1 MKDIPAH
8 LTLVPTPKSSLP
20 VGTALDVCHVRATGD
35 TWLAAC
41 VGLQRGGEEREERER
56 ETRPDPNLENNFLL
70 HVTLEAN
77 NL

>member
-1 MKDIPAH
+1 MRDIPAH
-8 LTLVPTPKSSLP
+8 LALVPTPKSSLP

-41 VGLQRGGEEREERER
+41 VGLQRGGEERER
-56 ETRPDPNLENNFLL
+56 ETRPDPNLENNFLS
-70 HVTLEAN
+70 HVIPEVN